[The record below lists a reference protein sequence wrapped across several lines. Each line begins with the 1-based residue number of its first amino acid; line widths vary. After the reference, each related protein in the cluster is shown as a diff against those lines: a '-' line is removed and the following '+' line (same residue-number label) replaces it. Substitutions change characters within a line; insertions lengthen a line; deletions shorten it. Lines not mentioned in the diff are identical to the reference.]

1 MPLKRALRSAP
12 ALVLDFSGALQVAQ
26 PFSFSAQSNLR
37 LSTER
42 AGQPTARTH
51 AGTMVAVHATSDY
64 LSSLSS
70 APKPKTM
77 DEAHWQSPVPALGQQ
92 DEEDVH
98 VPDIPDDHY
107 SKNHP
112 NAGWR
117 GYANPQWGG
126 YLDALPSNRLQEGKK
141 SDYGDDVRWGAEVY
155 LNSIDGRG
163 GSH

>member
-1 MPLKRALRSAP
+1 MPLKRALRSTP
-12 ALVLDFSGALQVAQ
+12 ALVLGLPGAFQLAQ
-26 PFSFSAQSNLR
+26 SFSTAHHNLR

-42 AGQPTARTH
+42 AGQPIRTH
-51 AGTMVAVHATSDY
+51 AGTTMAVHATASDY
-64 LSSLSS
+64 LPSLSS
-70 APKPKTM
+70 ASEPKTM

-98 VPDIPDDHY
+98 VPDIPDNHY
-107 SKNHP
+107 SKNYP

-155 LNSIDGRG
+155 LNSIDEGEAA
-163 GSH
+163 